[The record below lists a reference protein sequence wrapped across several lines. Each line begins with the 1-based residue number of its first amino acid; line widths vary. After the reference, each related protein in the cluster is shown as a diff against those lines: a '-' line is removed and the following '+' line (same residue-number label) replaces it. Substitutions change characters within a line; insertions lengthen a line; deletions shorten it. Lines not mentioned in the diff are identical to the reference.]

1 MTRNSDEAMF
11 EPDEQHCIDKCAVL
25 TAKAA
30 THDETKM
37 I

>member
-1 MTRNSDEAMF
+1 VL
-11 EPDEQHCIDKCAVL
+11 DEQHCIDKCAVL

-30 THDETKM
+30 THDELKM

>member
-1 MTRNSDEAMF
+1 MKQMLVL
-11 EPDEQHCIDKCAVL
+11 DEQHCIDKCAVL

-30 THDETKM
+30 THDELKM